1 MEKNEVLAHARNL
14 MEKAETDKFFEDYQ
28 SGIRALN
35 EAIKFLEK
43 HLEDYNQQIELSDKH
58 VKEYR
63 VRDRNEIAV
72 QIANYYGMMGGQF
85 RRDGDIEKAIAAYDE
100 GLKYE
105 ANPSYQI
112 SNSYCLT
119 NSISLRIIQKD
130 RIDNEIS
137 RKIQDALSII
147 NEQVQGIRKD
157 DWWARADLGL
167 LYLLN
172 NDQKNSEQSYEK
184 FGQKGATPLDYKSVI
199 SVLRVLSLSLK
210 RNNPKEA
217 QLIDSAIN
225 KLSKR
230 I

>member
-1 MEKNEVLAHARNL
+1 
-14 MEKAETDKFFEDYQ
+14 MEKAETDKAFEDYQ

-35 EAIKFLEK
+35 EAIKFLER
-43 HLEDYNQQIELSDKH
+43 HLEDYNKQIELSDKH

-63 VRDRNEIAV
+63 IRDRNEIAE

-85 RRDGDIEKAIAAYDE
+85 RRDGEIENAIAAYDK

-105 ANPSYQI
+105 ANPLYQI

-119 NSISLRIIQKD
+119 NSIILRIIQRGK
-130 RIDNEIS
+130 IDNEIS

-147 NEQVQGIRKD
+147 NEQVLGIRKD

-184 FGQKGATPLDYKSVI
+184 FGQKGASPLDYKSVI
-199 SVLRVLSLSLK
+199 SVLNVISLSLNK
-210 RNNPKEA
+210 NNPKES
-217 QLIDSAIN
+217 QLIDSAVN
-225 KLSKR
+225 KLSKK